1 MSKRLQEHLNSQYFE
16 LASKLRPRNAARK
29 VVAYVES
36 YDDVFFWRSVLQD
49 FETEH
54 IKFEVMLPSRFTLSK
69 GKKAALMNKLGPRLG
84 DYMIACVDADYDYL
98 MQGATPISQTLL
110 SSPYILHTYAYAI
123 ENYQCYAPSL
133 HTACVMSTLNDRE
146 VINLEAFLTE
156 YSTVVWP
163 LFVWSIWAYRYE
175 HYNVFSINDFSE
187 IVIIRDINPYHP
199 QDTIEYVRR
208 RVNRKIAWLQHRFP
222 QGKKTYAPLRDE
234 LLSLGLTPE
243 TCYLYMQGHMLFDN
257 VVMSLLGPVCAILRK
272 EREKEIKHLA
282 VHETQRQ
289 NELSSYQHS
298 QSPIDVMLRKSVG
311 YKDSAPYQ
319 WLRRD
324 IRKLLDMQEKA
335 QQLRSQPLTSSPFPT
350 DTTLRQC
357 SAVTDPSSQSLT
369 PDLRCSE
376 ESGEESSA
384 PLN

>member
-1 MSKRLQEHLNSQYFE
+1 MAKRLTENITSAYIE
-16 LASKLRPRNAARK
+16 SANRLRPKKARRK
-29 VVAYVES
+29 IVAYVES
-36 YDDVFFWRSVLQD
+36 YDDVFFWRSVLQE
-49 FETEH
+49 FESDDVG
-54 IKFEVMLPSRFTLSK
+54 FEVMLPNRTRLMR
-69 GKKAALMNKLGPRLG
+69 GKKSALKERLG
-84 DYMIACVDADYDYL
+84 EGLGAYMIACVDADYDWL
-98 MQGATPISQTLL
+98 MQGQTETSRILCQ
-110 SSPYILHTYAYAI
+110 SPYVLHTYAYAI

-350 DTTLRQC
+350 DTTHPQC
-357 SAVTDPSSQSLT
+357 SAVTDHSSQSLT
-369 PDLRCSE
+369 PDLRWSE

>member
-1 MSKRLQEHLNSQYFE
+1 
-16 LASKLRPRNAARK
+16 
-29 VVAYVES
+29 
-36 YDDVFFWRSVLQD
+36 
-49 FETEH
+49 
-54 IKFEVMLPSRFTLSK
+54 
-69 GKKAALMNKLGPRLG
+69 
-84 DYMIACVDADYDYL
+84 
-98 MQGATPISQTLL
+98 
-110 SSPYILHTYAYAI
+110 
-123 ENYQCYAPSL
+123 
-133 HTACVMSTLNDRE
+133 
-146 VINLEAFLTE
+146 
-156 YSTVVWP
+156 
-163 LFVWSIWAYRYE
+163 
-175 HYNVFSINDFSE
+175 
-187 IVIIRDINPYHP
+187 
-199 QDTIEYVRR
+199 
-208 RVNRKIAWLQHRFP
+208 
-222 QGKKTYAPLRDE
+222 
-234 LLSLGLTPE
+234 
-243 TCYLYMQGHMLFDN
+243 MLFDN

-335 QQLRSQPLTSSPFPT
+335 QQLRSQPLTSSPFST
-350 DTTLRQC
+350 DTTHRQC
-357 SAVTDPSSQSLT
+357 SAVTDHSSQSLT